1 VHRQLRVEV
10 ERNSGDVI
18 RFTQDLVRIPSP
30 SLHEGAVA
38 GIVAEE
44 MRMLGYNMVF
54 TDDVGN
60 TVGVI
65 VGSKPDAA
73 ILMSSHM
80 DTVKPD
86 QIESWHR
93 SPFSGDVVNGRIEG
107 VGAADCKGGLAAQV
121 YAGHV
126 LSASRFV
133 PASTVVVAATVAEE
147 NGCSIG
153 VRHLLKTTLPELRM
167 TPRFVVLG
175 EPTALTIGSG
185 HDGWVGI
192 DIDIISPI
200 DGVARSAG
208 EHIYEMLNAHCDE
221 PGCTDSAAI
230 MTVKQPRAGLSDH
243 GYLETIRLY
252 RRLFAGEAATDVLG
266 WLERTILE
274 STREIHAAFLEARVH
289 QEEQQLYTGH
299 TKRIQLSVPPWST
312 NLMNPL
318 VDRARESML
327 AAGCRW
333 SPRAWK
339 LERLGTGTAGG
350 VVSREFKIPV
360 IGYGPGDEQQA
371 HACNESVSL
380 PALVDAVYGT
390 AALMHGLSAASL
402 ALDPEVVDP
411 DKERLTACAA
421 EGGVR

>member
-1 VHRQLRVEV
+1 MHGRLRDEV

-18 RFTQDLVRIPSP
+18 RFTQDLVKIPSP
-30 SLHEGAVA
+30 SLHEEAVA
-38 GIVAEE
+38 EIVAEE
-44 MRMLGYNMVF
+44 MRKLGYNLIF

-65 VGSKPDAA
+65 VGSNPDTA

-86 QIESWHR
+86 RLESWSR
-93 SPFSGDVVNGRIEG
+93 SPFSGDIVHGRIEG

-133 PASTVVVAATVAEE
+133 PASNVVVAATVAAE
-147 NGCSIG
+147 NGCG
-153 VRHLLKTTLPELRM
+153 VGIRHLLKTTLPELRM

-230 MTVKQPRAGLSDH
+230 MTVDQPRSGRSDH
-243 GYLETIRLY
+243 GFLETIRLY
-252 RRLFAGEAATDVLG
+252 RRLFPGEAAKDVLG

-274 STREIHAAFLEARVH
+274 GTREIHATVLEARVH
-289 QEEQQLYTGH
+289 QEEQRLYTGH
-299 TKRIQLSVPPWST
+299 TKRIRLSVQPWST
-312 NLMNPL
+312 NLMHPL

-350 VVSREFKIPV
+350 VVSREFNIPV

-380 PALVDAVYGT
+380 PVLVDAVYGT
-390 AALMHGLSAASL
+390 AALMHGLSVAP
-402 ALDPEVVDP
+402 LDRPRVAPRAED
-411 DKERLTACAA
+411 ERLDTCV
-421 EGGVR
+421 G